1 MLNKFKIK
9 AKKRENLNVYANLS
23 AFRHS
28 NKKVRNAQR
37 ERLRNSAPKSLG
49 KKITFYLKPKNFF
62 HYWFSRN
69 GFIMMLK
76 ITGVGLLLF
85 LLLVGGLFAYFRK
98 DLNAISPG
106 EISKRVQSTVNI
118 YYDRNG
124 EVIYEDK
131 GSGNYKLV
139 VDSQELSQ
147 NLKNATIAIED
158 QNFYKHAG
166 ISITG
171 TLRALINNLSGGN
184 VQGGSTLTQQLVKQ
198 VFFSD
203 QTSDRGLGGIP
214 RKIKELILSIEVER
228 MYNKDQIL
236 TLYLNESPY
245 GGRRNGAESGAQ
257 SYFGKSAKDL
267 NIAEAAMLAA
277 IPQSPSLYN
286 PYNSFGNDYLISRQ
300 HKVIDNMKDL
310 KMISKEEA
318 ESAKKVPIL
327 DQLKPIASQYAGVK
341 APHFIQMV
349 KSELETK
356 LGNSAVGKGGLK
368 ITTTLDLRI
377 QDKLNAAFD
386 EMFSSSVPVYAGFT
400 NGSSVVEDVK
410 TGQIVALK
418 GSRDFSYEG
427 FGQDNVTTA
436 FIQPGSTI
444 KPLVYTQLFAQK
456 PAGSLNYGSGTILKD
471 ENIDSLYGGQLNN
484 YDNKF
489 MGDIPIRIGLAGSR
503 NIPAVKAMYIS
514 GIQNT
519 ISTIREMGGNSYCT
533 QGVDT
538 QVGLAAAIGGCGI
551 KQTDLV
557 NAYSTIARNGIWMD
571 QSTVIQVKNSINETL
586 LQWEPKTKKI
596 VDPQTTYIVSDILHD
611 PDARSSLTSR
621 TQKGLYIPDVPTAT
635 KTGTTD
641 LGGRPK
647 DIWMN
652 SYSPVLAMSVWFG
665 NNNITTLRNGASS
678 MPGPIIDSVM
688 SFAHKEVY
696 AKEGKWKINDWFAVP
711 SGIQKIGK
719 EVYPSWWSA
728 NQGQSNTQVVMD
740 KFSKK
745 KATQCTPENAK
756 ITIDAKKYID
766 PITKKDS
773 FIAPD
778 GYDANSEDDKHS
790 CNDIMPKVSVAPL
803 IKQGVDKYLISL
815 NVTKGTFNISQ
826 VDIRVGDI
834 LVASLSAGN
843 NYDYVY
849 QLPSG
854 KTGTIE
860 VTAVVTDEAYYQ
872 STSNIVVLQI

>member
-28 NKKVRNAQR
+28 NKKVRIAQR

-139 VDSQELSQ
+139 VDSQDLSQ

-171 TLRALINNLSGGN
+171 TFRALFNNLTGGS

-203 QTSDRGLGGIP
+203 QTSNRGLGGIP
-214 RKIKELILSIEVER
+214 RKIKELILAIEVER

-236 TLYLNESPY
+236 ALYLNESPY

-257 SYFGKSAKDL
+257 TYFGKSAKDL
-267 NIAEAAMLAA
+267 NVSEAAMLAA
-277 IPQSPSLYN
+277 IPQNPSLYD

-300 HKVIDNMKDL
+300 HRVIDNMKDL
-310 KMISKEEA
+310 KMISNEEA
-318 ESAKKVPIL
+318 ESAKKVPII
-327 DQLKPIASQYAGVK
+327 DQLKPLSSQYAGVK
-341 APHFIQMV
+341 APHFVQMV
-349 KSELETK
+349 KTELQSK
-356 LGNSAVGKGGLK
+356 LGNSIVGKGGLK

-377 QDKLNAAFD
+377 QDKLNMAFED
-386 EMFSSSVPVYAGFT
+386 MFNSSVPAYGGFT
-400 NGSSVVEDVK
+400 NGSSVIEDVK

-427 FGQDNVTTA
+427 FGQDNTTTA

-471 ENIDSLYGGQLNN
+471 ENIDSLYGGQVNN
-484 YDNKF
+484 WDKKF

-519 ISTIREMGGNSYCT
+519 ISTIRDMGGTSYCT

-586 LQWEPKTKKI
+586 MQWEPKSKKV
-596 VDPQTTYIVSDILHD
+596 VDPQTTFIVSDILHD
-611 PDARSSLTSR
+611 ADARSSLSSR
-621 TQKGLYIPDVPTAT
+621 TQKGFYIPEVPTAT

-641 LGGRPK
+641 LGGKPK

-665 NNNITTLRNGASS
+665 NNNVTFLRNGISS
-678 MPGPIIDSVM
+678 MPSPIIDSVM

-696 AKEGKWKINDWFAVP
+696 LKEGKWKPNDWFTAP
-711 SGIQKIGK
+711 QGIQRIGK

-728 NQGQSNTQVVMD
+728 NQGQSNAQILFD
-740 KFSKK
+740 KLSKR
-745 KATQCTPENAK
+745 KATTCTPENAK
-756 ITIDAKKYID
+756 ITIDVKKSID
-766 PITKKDS
+766 PITKKDT

-778 GYDANSEDDKHS
+778 GYDGNSDDDRHS
-790 CNDIMPKVSVAPL
+790 CSDVLPSVILAPPL
-803 IKQGVDKYLISL
+803 KQESGKYLISAT
-815 NVTKGTFNISQ
+815 VKKGSFEISQ
-826 VDIRVGDI
+826 LEIKI
-834 LVASLSAGN
+834 GN
-843 NYDYVY
+843 NVVATLPVGPSYDYIY
-849 QLPSG
+849 QVPV
-854 KTGTIE
+854 E
-860 VTAVVTDEAYYQ
+860 AVGSLEISAVATDEGYYK